1 MSRTEVDGL
10 SGDVMISLSL
20 LLLLLRPDAT
30 RDTTEESVLSLLF
43 LRRTADLAVGTVN
56 ELSLLSPLFFRTGLV
71 SEGRGGKAGRSD
83 RFSDDT

>member
-1 MSRTEVDGL
+1 
-10 SGDVMISLSL
+10 MISLSL

-43 LRRTADLAVGTVN
+43 LRRMADLAVGTCEGVD

-71 SEGRGGKAGRSD
+71 SEGCGGKAGRSD
-83 RFSDDT
+83 GFRLSDVT